1 MCDLIS
7 TFQGKWLK
15 KVLLGILNEIS
26 FNMKGKSML
35 IKNGD
40 LLDSVAIPASLVEES
55 RRLNVPI
62 MAVVGSKISGVSLGY
77 FQDLDT
83 EVNFRGGQ
91 EKGYSSCKEIRC
103 RWRYNI

>member
-1 MCDLIS
+1 
-7 TFQGKWLK
+7 
-15 KVLLGILNEIS
+15 
-26 FNMKGKSML
+26 ML

-62 MAVVGSKISGVSLGY
+62 MAVVGSKVSGVSLGY

-83 EVNFRGGQ
+83 EVNLEEAKRRVF
-91 EKGYSSCKEIRC
+91 KL
-103 RWRYNI
+103 